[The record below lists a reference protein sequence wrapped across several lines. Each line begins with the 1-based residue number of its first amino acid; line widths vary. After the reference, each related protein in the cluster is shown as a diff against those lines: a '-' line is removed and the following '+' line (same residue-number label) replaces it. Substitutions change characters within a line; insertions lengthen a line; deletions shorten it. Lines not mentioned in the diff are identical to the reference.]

1 MTQTSGAVGQTSE
14 VKQSEDAKQK
24 STFIH
29 RMQRLVPYISST
41 WLLCIF
47 IGVIALGF
55 NLYRLGTPSIWYD
68 EAFSVELARQPLPLL
83 WHIIWGP
90 EPNMEL
96 YYLLLHFWLGFTSF
110 LGLLPTEFVV
120 RFPSAIF
127 AALSSV
133 MIFLLG
139 RRFLG
144 LAAGLV
150 GAGLYLLNDLE
161 LVYAQETRS
170 YALQLLLICITWY
183 AFFAILTSESRQ
195 KRWWACYA
203 IVTIVAIYTQ
213 LFSLLILAAQVVTFG
228 GLTLLPG
235 PWRSKAR
242 QQLRSFFISLVSIF
256 VFIIPLLY
264 ASRHGSK
271 TGWLPI
277 PQLRDIIRLFLIF
290 CANSRIYL
298 YLLLALCLL
307 GLCAAI
313 FAYRSWGVPL
323 LTQ

>member
-55 NLYRLGTPSIWYD
+55 NLYRLGSPSIWYD

-133 MIFLLG
+133 MVFLLG

-144 LAAGLV
+144 ITAAIV
-150 GAGLYLLNDLE
+150 GAGLYILNNLQ
-161 LVYAQETRS
+161 LTYAQQTRS

-183 AFFAILTSESRQ
+183 ALFVVLTQESHQ
-195 KRWWACYA
+195 KRWWACFIGATTLAVYA
-203 IVTIVAIYTQ
+203 H
-213 LFSLLILAAQVVTFG
+213 LFSLLILLAQLVTFG
-228 GLTLLPG
+228 GL
-235 PWRSKAR
+235 
-242 QQLRSFFISLVSIF
+242 LV
-256 VFIIPLLY
+256 
-264 ASRHGSK
+264 
-271 TGWLPI
+271 
-277 PQLRDIIRLFLIF
+277 
-290 CANSRIYL
+290 
-298 YLLLALCLL
+298 
-307 GLCAAI
+307 
-313 FAYRSWGVPL
+313 
-323 LTQ
+323 